1 MLPYTLRPYIKDD
14 FEFVYQTK
22 KAAYQRYVE
31 KLWGAWD
38 EQKQRSFFADF
49 IKNFQNSL
57 LIIESE
63 NAPIGIYHGNMI
75 DENTYEIGNIIIVPQ
90 YQRNGIG
97 QHILQDIIKQ
107 HSKCKIQLQVF
118 KDNPAINLYKRLNFD
133 VVDETKT
140 HYIMERG

>member
-38 EQKQRSFFADF
+38 EEKQRSFFADF
-49 IKNFQNSL
+49 IQKVEHSL
-57 LIIESE
+57 LIIECKGVR
-63 NAPIGIYHGNMI
+63 IGIYHGKMT
-75 DENTYEIGNIIIVPQ
+75 DEHTYEIGNIIIVPQ

-97 QHILQDIIKQ
+97 QHILQDILSNNIPNVRY
-107 HSKCKIQLQVF
+107 SFKCLR
-118 KDNPAINLYKRLNFD
+118 AIRQ
-133 VVDETKT
+133 
-140 HYIMERG
+140 